1 MVKPKGLLLFH
12 GAGGD
17 KEHPVFQRIEEAL
30 QIPVCAVNFS
40 YRDQSHRRPP
50 PRADNLI
57 SEVTEITLRYSD
69 RLGVPPSHLLIGG
82 RSMGGRVAS
91 MAVAGGLK
99 SRGLVLLSYP
109 LHPIG
114 KPEKLRVGHFSAI
127 TRPCIF
133 LSGDKDPF
141 GNPELF
147 SKYVPLIRG
156 QVSMVWLKGQGHD
169 PRKGLDTLEES
180 LNHWIANLR

>member
-40 YRDQSHRRPP
+40 YRDQRLRRP
-50 PRADNLI
+50 
-57 SEVTEITLRYSD
+57 D

-114 KPEKLRVGHFSAI
+114 KPEKLRIGHFSAI

>member
-17 KEHPVFQRIEEAL
+17 KEHPVFQRITEAL
-30 QIPVCAVNFS
+30 RIPVYATNFS
-40 YRDQSHRRPP
+40 YRDQSPRRPP
-50 PRADNLI
+50 PRAEKLV
-57 SEVTEITLRYSD
+57 SEVTEITMNYSH

-91 MAVAGGLK
+91 MAVANGLK

-114 KPEKLRVGHFSAI
+114 KPEKLRIGHFNTI

-141 GNPELF
+141 GSPELF
-147 SKYVPLIRG
+147 SKYVPFIRG

-169 PRKGLDTLEES
+169 PRKGLDTLEVS